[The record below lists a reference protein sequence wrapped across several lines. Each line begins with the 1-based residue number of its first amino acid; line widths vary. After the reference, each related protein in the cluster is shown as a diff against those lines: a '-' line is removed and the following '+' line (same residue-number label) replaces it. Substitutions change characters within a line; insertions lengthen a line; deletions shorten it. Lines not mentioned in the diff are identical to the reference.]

1 MSMNDKRSIRAE
13 IRARVK
19 SLSPMQKN
27 EYSIETCRQVLS
39 SPQWKSANRI
49 MAFMSLADE
58 IDTSLLLAD
67 ASKKLYVPKVNGND
81 IDVYEYS
88 SGTVA
93 PGAFGIMEP
102 AGNAV
107 LLRDTSQLDLV
118 IVPGIAFTESGVRL
132 GRGKGFYDRFLSQ
145 THAAT
150 IAVCFD
156 CQLVEQ
162 LPTEPHDI
170 PAQYIVT
177 NSFKTL

>member
-13 IRARVK
+13 IRSRVK

-49 MAFMSLADE
+49 MAFLSLADE

-93 PGAFGIMEP
+93 PGAFGIME
-102 AGNAV
+102 
-107 LLRDTSQLDLV
+107 
-118 IVPGIAFTESGVRL
+118 I
-132 GRGKGFYDRFLSQ
+132 GRA
-145 THAAT
+145 H
-150 IAVCFD
+150 V
-156 CQLVEQ
+156 
-162 LPTEPHDI
+162 
-170 PAQYIVT
+170 
-177 NSFKTL
+177 

>member
-13 IRARVK
+13 IRDRVK

-49 MAFMSLADE
+49 MAFLSLADE

-107 LLRDTSQLDLV
+107 LLCDTSQLDLV

-132 GRGKGFYDRFLSQ
+132 GRGKGFYDRFLHNVSCPVWG
-145 THAAT
+145 
-150 IAVCFD
+150 IAYPQQIVD
-156 CQLVEQ
+156 SI
-162 LPTEPHDI
+162 PADPWDI
-170 PAQYIVT
+170 PIDGV
-177 NSFKTL
+177 FHC